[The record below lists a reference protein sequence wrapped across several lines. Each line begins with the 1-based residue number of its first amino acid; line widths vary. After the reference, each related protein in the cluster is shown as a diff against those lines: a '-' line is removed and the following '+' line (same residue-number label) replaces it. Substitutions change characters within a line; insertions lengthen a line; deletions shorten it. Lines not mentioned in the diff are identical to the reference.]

1 MFQSLRQQRTV
12 SSAQETPRVVP
23 SIKLTTA
30 TPVASSST
38 MTSTLAPRRDDHA
51 PRRVV
56 PKRSLALHEA
66 PPPLPLPKPRVLP
79 VRDHSAGPR
88 PSSRIANQSASTN
101 GKIKVFV
108 DPPNDET
115 VPQLVQKKKSR
126 AALDSIKW
134 ALGDRTNGP
143 KDKDATHKPEKPKGS
158 RSSIDSDR
166 EKSDKEKWKW
176 TLGRSRKDKLGRYC
190 KSWVPPPSPSFT
202 KEIV

>member
-12 SSAQETPRVVP
+12 SSAQETPRAVP

-30 TPVASSST
+30 TPVASAST
-38 MTSTLAPRRDDHA
+38 MTSTLAPRRDDYT

-88 PSSRIANQSASTN
+88 PASRTANGFGSTN
-101 GKIKVFV
+101 GKIKVFI
-108 DPPNDET
+108 DPPNDEA

-143 KDKDATHKPEKPKGS
+143 KDKDTTNKPEKPKVS

-176 TLGRSRKDKLGRYC
+176 TLGRSRKEKLGRNC
-190 KSWVPPPSPSFT
+190 ESSASTPLPFFH
-202 KEIV
+202 